1 MENKNHVMMI
11 EFVQHIGP
19 YQEEMVAL
27 FDERDISEDE
37 VRFAIQ
43 EYPVGYD
50 ARIVIIFRQQ
60 YETVFRSLQ
69 SKTG

>member
-37 VRFAIQ
+37 VRFAM
-43 EYPVGYD
+43 
-50 ARIVIIFRQQ
+50 
-60 YETVFRSLQ
+60 
-69 SKTG
+69 